1 MTLQVLSLNI
11 LGINPDG
18 LLQSFLV
25 EVVQRTKGKNIQVP
39 PQNRRL
45 PSLRESI
52 YQDEKDHGHH
62 RFYLIIPQNR
72 TRIKNGA
79 GVSLILEE
87 ITNLKG

>member
-1 MTLQVLSLNI
+1 MALQVLSLNI

-52 YQDEKDHGHH
+52 Y
-62 RFYLIIPQNR
+62 
-72 TRIKNGA
+72 
-79 GVSLILEE
+79 
-87 ITNLKG
+87 